1 MSRHNSTG
9 RVVRVVREIIKAGK
23 ARDMVPA
30 NHAMT
35 DEKVAVALEDLI
47 RRDHINMTWSLFQ
60 VKYLDY
66 LKE

>member
-1 MSRHNSTG
+1 MSRHHTTG
-9 RVVRVVREIIKAGK
+9 RVVRVTREIIRVGK

-35 DEKVAVALEDLI
+35 DEQVAAALEDII
-47 RRDHINMTWSLFQ
+47 RKDHINMVWVDFQ
-60 VKYLDY
+60 AKYLDY